1 MRKLFKG
8 SSPKVNKPITD
19 PDRIVH
25 ASGGRTM
32 HDTNFYDIGNIE
44 NFYKLEKNIIDY
56 YKKDIENYKGKW
68 LGTDNPT
75 NWEKNKQNHQGSS
88 DFVYWENNPIT
99 YEFNN
104 HQFRTPDDF
113 NTEDEGIIFL
123 GCSHTSG
130 IGLHW
135 NQTWVHHICKRYKRK
150 AWNLAIGGMGIQTCY
165 RNLVI
170 WTQKERR
177 LKAKKVLLLIPHFER
192 WELASYV
199 RNKKHNYTPVTVQTL
214 ETFLGKNTTPYNVM
228 TELLF
233 SETTSF
239 WNMRSQLDAIRVI
252 CMELGM
258 DLHVVTTLPILYQQG
273 NNLPVPNCA
282 RDFAHCSP
290 AQQQQIAEKF
300 VYLIDNNIQY
310 HPNTHDFMS
319 RAWEAK

>member
-8 SSPKVNKPITD
+8 SSPKVNKPTTD

-25 ASGGRTM
+25 ASGGRTI

-165 RNLVI
+165 RNLTI

-192 WELASYV
+192 WELASYA
-199 RNKKHNYTPVTVQTL
+199 RNKAHNYTPVTVQTL
-214 ETFLGKNTTPYNVM
+214 ETFLGKNTTSYNVM

-239 WNMRSQLDAIRVI
+239 WNMRSQLDAIRAI

-258 DLHVVTTLPILYQQG
+258 DLHVLTTLPILYQQG

-319 RAWEAK
+319 RAWETK